1 MLSGP
6 PWRLG
11 ELTENPFAAPLP
23 TLAMHVAEPL
33 PSMYADA
40 MPAPPRARP
49 TTAAVA
55 TTFLFIKRFII
66 RSPYLGIEV
75 VSSCV
80 CVMNLAATT
89 ITCPHRELHAPRTT
103 TPT

>member
-1 MLSGP
+1 VKFEIEDKIVSKLLGSMLSGP

-11 ELTENPFAAPLP
+11 ELTENPFAAPEP
-23 TLAMHVAEPL
+23 TLALPVAEPF

-66 RSPYLGIEV
+66 WSPYLGIEV
-75 VSSCV
+75 V
-80 CVMNLAATT
+80 T
-89 ITCPHRELHAPRTT
+89 
-103 TPT
+103 